1 MPCRPL
7 VLWVAVAVAE
17 GVHSMAKIPAFG
29 NLQLGGGS
37 ATLTNNVVS
46 IAPGVHKLGDGLN
59 AVANFML
66 QKKREDDQLQYQK
79 ALLDLDAF
87 GNDELNNPDKGYRN
101 LKGENALNEAGN
113 FNQRYEDKI
122 KEIRETLHGNSFL
135 DKFDLQT
142 KDMHT
147 AYSRQLMVH
156 ESQEQSALA
165 LKTMQAGIDLA
176 MTNAQNLYGDQ
187 TALMMGFNNLLARV
201 DQFSQEQGMPEE
213 LRNAQRDQIAQQ
225 YFSSALD
232 GWVAHTEIT
241 NGNFASL
248 AAKMKK
254 SYAYNQLTEV
264 NKAKY
269 MLKVDSLIKRQG
281 NGVRDSL
288 SLELANARA
297 MQERGIEAPDIPLSR
312 FNAAYGNRGQQAY
325 NAYQD
330 GQTLARNIG
339 AMQNMPSSELVAF
352 TNEDI
357 LKDGG
362 TPSDL
367 TADPSNPNFAQRL
380 EIQSIR
386 AKAAVSLLKQRSK
399 DPIAAAYQAGEI
411 KQLEFTPE
419 ALQERVVQAK
429 RISQDYGTPVRVF
442 SNSEANNLSRVID
455 DAGVDQQA
463 QLLQAFS
470 QAADGD
476 DIAYNAILNDIGLE
490 HPAFATAGAILNSPA
505 GQSIVVDT
513 HTFKADE
520 TRDKQTV
527 AKFILKGAE
536 ALKPP
541 KKGDP
546 SIRGLTLPHN
556 SLEAFDEEIG
566 SYFTD
571 DPGAKQQA
579 FSAAMSYYVGKSI
592 SNGTYSNTRELD
604 NKLLK
609 ESVRAVV
616 GEKSAKYNVRMPWG
630 MSESTFNN
638 SVKYQYL
645 EYVKANG
652 WAEGDNSANYSN
664 GLSDPYKLTQRD
676 FESRF
681 QLIPSTQSNGLPD
694 GRYFIKAG
702 NGFLSDNQGNPVII
716 DTLKGFKE
724 VKEIPE

>member
-1 MPCRPL
+1 
-7 VLWVAVAVAE
+7 
-17 GVHSMAKIPAFG
+17 MAKIPAFG

-37 ATLTNNVVS
+37 LTLPNNVVS
-46 IAPGVHKLGDGLN
+46 IAPGLHKLGDGLN

-113 FNQRYEDKI
+113 YNQRYEDKI
-122 KEIRETLHGNSFL
+122 KEIRETLQGNSFL

-142 KDMHT
+142 QDMHT
-147 AYSRQLMVH
+147 AYSRQLMLH

-165 LKTMQAGIDLA
+165 LKTMQASIDLA
-176 MTNAQNLYGDQ
+176 MTNAQNLYSDQ
-187 TALMMGFNNLLARV
+187 TALMMGFDNLLARV

-213 LRNAQRDQIAQQ
+213 LRKVQRDQIAQQ

-232 GWVAHTEIT
+232 GWVAHTEISK
-241 NGNFASL
+241 GSFASL

-269 MLKVDSLIKRQG
+269 MLKVDNLTKRQG

-288 SLELANARA
+288 SLELTNARA
-297 MQERGIEAPDIPLSR
+297 MQERGIVAPDIPLSR
-312 FNAAYGNRGQQAY
+312 FNAVFGKKGQQAY
-325 NAYQD
+325 DAYQD

-339 AMQNMPSSELVAF
+339 AMQNMPSRDLIAF
-352 TNEDI
+352 TSEDV
-357 LKDGG
+357 LKEGG
-362 TPSDL
+362 IPSDL
-367 TADPSNPNFAQRL
+367 TADPSSPNFAQRL
-380 EIQSIR
+380 ELQSTR
-386 AKAAVSLLKQRSK
+386 GKAAAALLKQRSK
-399 DPIAAAYQAGEI
+399 DPIAAAYQAGEVTD
-411 KQLEFTPE
+411 LEFTPE
-419 ALQERVVQAK
+419 ALQARVVQAQ
-429 RISQDYGTPVRVF
+429 RISQDYGTPVRVL
-442 SNSEANNLSRVID
+442 SNSEANNLSMVLEG
-455 DAGVDQQA
+455 AGVDQQA
-463 QLLQAFS
+463 QLLQVFS
-470 QAADGD
+470 QATDGND
-476 DIAYNAILNDIGLE
+476 KAYTAILNDIGLD

-520 TRDKQTV
+520 TRDKQTI
-527 AKFILKGAE
+527 ANLILKGAE

-546 SIRGLTLPHN
+546 SIKGITLPSN
-556 SLEAFDEEIG
+556 SLEAFDKLAGE
-566 SYFTD
+566 YFSD
-571 DPGAKQQA
+571 DPAAKQQA
-579 FSAAMSYYVGKSI
+579 FSATMSYYVGKSI
-592 SNGTYSNTRELD
+592 SDGTYSNTREID
-604 NKLLK
+604 NNLLN
-609 ESVRAVV
+609 ESVKAVV
-616 GEKSAKYNVRMPWG
+616 GKKSKKYNVRMPWG
-630 MSESTFNN
+630 MSESSFNN
-638 SVKYQYL
+638 AVNFQYS
-645 EYVKANG
+645 EYAKANG
-652 WAEGDNSANYSN
+652 WIESDNSRDYGNDP
-664 GLSDPYKLTQRD
+664 LDPYGLAQQN

-702 NGFLSDNQGNPVII
+702 NGFLSDKHGNPVII
-716 DTLKGFKE
+716 DTLKTFKE

>member
-1 MPCRPL
+1 
-7 VLWVAVAVAE
+7 
-17 GVHSMAKIPAFG
+17 MAKIPAFG

-37 ATLTNNVVS
+37 TTLPNNVVS
-46 IAPGVHKLGDGLN
+46 IAPGIHKIGDGLN

-113 FNQRYEDKI
+113 YNQRYEDKI
-122 KEIRETLHGNSFL
+122 KEIRETLQGNSFL

-142 KDMHT
+142 QDMHT
-147 AYSRQLMVH
+147 AYSRQLMLH

-165 LKTMQAGIDLA
+165 LKTMQASIDLA

-187 TALMMGFNNLLARV
+187 TALMMGFDNLLARV

-213 LRNAQRDQIAQQ
+213 LRKAQRDQIAQQ

-232 GWVAHTEIT
+232 GWVAHTELSK
-241 NGNFASL
+241 GSFASL

-269 MLKVDSLIKRQG
+269 MLKVDSLTKRQG

-288 SLELANARA
+288 GLELANARA
-297 MQERGIEAPDIPLSR
+297 MQERGIVAPDIPLSR
-312 FNAAYGNRGQQAY
+312 FNAVFGKKGQQAY
-325 NAYQD
+325 DAYQD

-339 AMQNMPSSELVAF
+339 AMQNMPSRDLIAF
-352 TNEDI
+352 TNEDV
-357 LKDGG
+357 LKEGG
-362 TPSDL
+362 TASDL
-367 TADPSNPNFAQRL
+367 TADPSSPNFAQRL
-380 EIQSIR
+380 ELQSTR
-386 AKAAVSLLKQRSK
+386 GKAAVALLKQRSK
-399 DPIAAAYQAGEI
+399 DPIAAAYQAGEVTD
-411 KQLEFTPE
+411 LEFTPE
-419 ALQERVVQAK
+419 ALQTRVVQAQM
-429 RISQDYGTPVRVF
+429 ISQDYGTPVRVL
-442 SNSEANNLSRVID
+442 SNSEANNLSMVLEG
-455 DAGVDQQA
+455 AGVDQQA
-463 QLLQAFS
+463 QLLQVFS
-470 QAADGD
+470 QATDGND
-476 DIAYNAILNDIGLE
+476 KAYTAILNDIGLE

-505 GQSIVVDT
+505 GQSVVVDT
-513 HTFKADE
+513 YTFKADE

-527 AKFILKGAE
+527 ANLILKGAE

-546 SIRGLTLPHN
+546 SIKGITLPSN
-556 SLEAFDEEIG
+556 SLEAFDKLAGE
-566 SYFTD
+566 YFSD
-571 DPGAKQQA
+571 DPAAKQQA
-579 FSAAMSYYVGKSI
+579 FSATMSYYVGKTI
-592 SNGTYSNTRELD
+592 SDGTYSNTREID
-604 NKLLK
+604 NNLLN
-609 ESVRAVV
+609 ESVNAVV
-616 GEKSAKYNVRMPWG
+616 GEKSKKYNVRMPWG

-638 SVKYQYL
+638 AVKFQYS
-645 EYVKANG
+645 EYAKANG
-652 WAEGDNSANYSN
+652 WTESDNSRDYGNDP
-664 GLSDPYKLTQRD
+664 LDPYGLAQRN

-702 NGFLSDNQGNPVII
+702 NGFLSDKNGNPVVI
-716 DTLKGFKE
+716 DTLKNIKGIKD
-724 VKEIPE
+724 IPE

>member
-1 MPCRPL
+1 
-7 VLWVAVAVAE
+7 
-17 GVHSMAKIPAFG
+17 MAKIPSFG

-113 FNQRYEDKI
+113 YNQRYEDKI
-122 KEIRETLHGNSFL
+122 KEIRETLQGNSFL

-142 KDMHT
+142 QDMHT

-241 NGNFASL
+241 NGSFASL

-269 MLKVDSLIKRQG
+269 MLKVDNLIKRQG

-399 DPIAAAYQAGEI
+399 DPIAAAYQAGEVRE
-411 KQLEFTPE
+411 LEFTPE

-442 SNSEANNLSRVID
+442 SNSEANNLSRVIE

-476 DIAYNAILNDIGLE
+476 DKAYNAILNDIGLE
-490 HPAFATAGAILNSPA
+490 HPAFATAGAILNSA
-505 GQSIVVDT
+505 SGQSVVVAKNIFT
-513 HTFKADE
+513 ADE

-566 SYFTD
+566 SYFVD
-571 DPGAKQQA
+571 DPAAKQQA

-681 QLIPSTQSNGLPD
+681 QLIPSTQTNGLPD

-702 NGFLSDNQGNPVII
+702 NGFLSDNQGNPVVI
-716 DTLKGFKE
+716 DTLKGFE
-724 VKEIPE
+724 ELKEIPE

>member
-1 MPCRPL
+1 
-7 VLWVAVAVAE
+7 
-17 GVHSMAKIPAFG
+17 MAKIPAFG

-37 ATLTNNVVS
+37 PTLPNNVVS
-46 IAPGVHKLGDGLN
+46 IAPGLHKLGDGLN

-113 FNQRYEDKI
+113 YNQRYEDKI
-122 KEIRETLHGNSFL
+122 KEIRETLQGNSFL

-142 KDMHT
+142 QDMHT
-147 AYSRQLMVH
+147 AYSRQLMLH

-165 LKTMQAGIDLA
+165 LKTMQASIDLA

-187 TALMMGFNNLLARV
+187 TALMMGFDNLLARV

-213 LRNAQRDQIAQQ
+213 LREVQRDQIAQQ

-232 GWVAHTEIT
+232 GWVAHTEISK
-241 NGNFASL
+241 GSFASL

-269 MLKVDSLIKRQG
+269 MLKVDNLTKRQG

-288 SLELANARA
+288 SLELTNARA
-297 MQERGIEAPDIPLSR
+297 MQERGIVAPDIPLSR
-312 FNAAYGNRGQQAY
+312 FNAVFGKKGQQAY
-325 NAYQD
+325 DAYQD

-339 AMQNMPSSELVAF
+339 AMQNMPSRDLIAF
-352 TNEDI
+352 TSEDV
-357 LKDGG
+357 LKEGG
-362 TPSDL
+362 IPSDL
-367 TADPSNPNFAQRL
+367 TADPSSPNFAQRL
-380 EIQSIR
+380 ELQSTR
-386 AKAAVSLLKQRSK
+386 GKAAAALLKQRSK
-399 DPIAAAYQAGEI
+399 DPIAAAYQAGEVTD
-411 KQLEFTPE
+411 LEFTPE
-419 ALQERVVQAK
+419 ALQARVVQAQ
-429 RISQDYGTPVRVF
+429 RISQDYGTPVRVL
-442 SNSEANNLSRVID
+442 SNSEANNLSMVLEG
-455 DAGVDQQA
+455 AGVDQQA
-463 QLLQAFS
+463 QLLQVFS
-470 QAADGD
+470 QATDGND
-476 DIAYNAILNDIGLE
+476 KAYTAILNDIGLD

-505 GQSIVVDT
+505 GQSVVVDT
-513 HTFKADE
+513 YTFKADE

-527 AKFILKGAE
+527 ANLILKGAE

-546 SIRGLTLPHN
+546 SIKGITLPSN
-556 SLEAFDEEIG
+556 SLEAFDTLAGE
-566 SYFTD
+566 YFSD
-571 DPGAKQQA
+571 DPAAKQQA
-579 FSAAMSYYVGKSI
+579 FSATMSYYVGRSI
-592 SNGTYSNTRELD
+592 SDGTYSNTREID
-604 NKLLK
+604 NNLLK
-609 ESVRAVV
+609 ESVKAVV
-616 GEKSAKYNVRMPWG
+616 GEKSKKYNVRMPWG
-630 MSESTFNN
+630 MSESSFNN
-638 SVKYQYL
+638 AVNFQYS
-645 EYVKANG
+645 EYAKANG
-652 WAEGDNSANYSN
+652 WIESDNSRDYGNDP
-664 GLSDPYKLTQRD
+664 LDPYGLAQQN

-702 NGFLSDNQGNPVII
+702 NGFLSDKHGNPVII
-716 DTLKGFKE
+716 DTLKTFKE

>member
-1 MPCRPL
+1 
-7 VLWVAVAVAE
+7 
-17 GVHSMAKIPAFG
+17 MAKIPAFG

-37 ATLTNNVVS
+37 TTLPNNVVS
-46 IAPGVHKLGDGLN
+46 IAPGIHKIGDGLN

-113 FNQRYEDKI
+113 YNQRYEDKI
-122 KEIRETLHGNSFL
+122 KEIRETLQGNSFL

-142 KDMHT
+142 QDMHT
-147 AYSRQLMVH
+147 AYSRQLMLH

-165 LKTMQAGIDLA
+165 LKTMQASIDLA

-187 TALMMGFNNLLARV
+187 TALMMGFDNLLARV

-213 LRNAQRDQIAQQ
+213 LRKAQRDQIAQQ

-232 GWVAHTEIT
+232 GWVAHTELSK
-241 NGNFASL
+241 GSFASL

-269 MLKVDSLIKRQG
+269 MLKVDSLTKRQG

-288 SLELANARA
+288 GLELANARA
-297 MQERGIEAPDIPLSR
+297 MQERGIVAPDIPLSR
-312 FNAAYGNRGQQAY
+312 FNAVFGKKGQQAY
-325 NAYQD
+325 DAYQD

-339 AMQNMPSSELVAF
+339 AMQNMPSRDLIAF
-352 TNEDI
+352 TNEDV
-357 LKDGG
+357 LKEGG
-362 TPSDL
+362 TASDL
-367 TADPSNPNFAQRL
+367 TADPSSPNFAQRL
-380 EIQSIR
+380 ELQSTR
-386 AKAAVSLLKQRSK
+386 GKAAVALLKQRSK
-399 DPIAAAYQAGEI
+399 DPIAAAYQAGEVTD
-411 KQLEFTPE
+411 LEFTPE
-419 ALQERVVQAK
+419 ALQTRVVQAQ
-429 RISQDYGTPVRVF
+429 RISQDYGTPVRVL
-442 SNSEANNLSRVID
+442 SNSEANNLSMVLEG
-455 DAGVDQQA
+455 AGVDQQA
-463 QLLQAFS
+463 QLLQVFS
-470 QAADGD
+470 QATDGND
-476 DIAYNAILNDIGLE
+476 KAYTAILNDIGLE

-505 GQSIVVDT
+505 GQSVVVDT
-513 HTFKADE
+513 YTFKADE

-527 AKFILKGAE
+527 ANLILKGAE

-546 SIRGLTLPHN
+546 SIKGITLPSN
-556 SLEAFDEEIG
+556 SLEAFDKLAGE
-566 SYFTD
+566 YFSD
-571 DPGAKQQA
+571 DPAAKQQA
-579 FSAAMSYYVGKSI
+579 FSATMSYYVGKTI
-592 SNGTYSNTRELD
+592 SDGTYSNTREID
-604 NKLLK
+604 NNLLN
-609 ESVRAVV
+609 ESVNAVV
-616 GEKSAKYNVRMPWG
+616 GEKSKKYNVRMPWG

-638 SVKYQYL
+638 AVKFQYS
-645 EYVKANG
+645 EYAKANG
-652 WAEGDNSANYSN
+652 WTESDNSRDYGNDP
-664 GLSDPYKLTQRD
+664 LDPYGLAQRN

-702 NGFLSDNQGNPVII
+702 NGFLSDKNGNPVVI
-716 DTLKGFKE
+716 DTLKNIKGIKD
-724 VKEIPE
+724 IPE

>member
-1 MPCRPL
+1 ML
-7 VLWVAVAVAE
+7 AVLAAA

-37 ATLTNNVVS
+37 PTLPNNVVS
-46 IAPGVHKLGDGLN
+46 IAPGLHKLGDGLN

-113 FNQRYEDKI
+113 YNQRYEDKI
-122 KEIRETLHGNSFL
+122 KEIRETLQGNSFL

-142 KDMHT
+142 QDMHT
-147 AYSRQLMVH
+147 AYSRQLMLH

-165 LKTMQAGIDLA
+165 LKTMQASIDLA

-187 TALMMGFNNLLARV
+187 TALMMGFDNLLARV

-213 LRNAQRDQIAQQ
+213 LRKAQRDQIAQQ

-232 GWVAHTEIT
+232 GWVAHTELSK
-241 NGNFASL
+241 GSFASL

-269 MLKVDSLIKRQG
+269 MLKVDSLTKRQG

-288 SLELANARA
+288 GLELANARA
-297 MQERGIEAPDIPLSR
+297 MQERGIVAPDIPLSR
-312 FNAAYGNRGQQAY
+312 FNAVFGKKGQQAY
-325 NAYQD
+325 DAYQD

-339 AMQNMPSSELVAF
+339 AMQNMPSRDLIAF
-352 TNEDI
+352 TNEDV
-357 LKDGG
+357 LKEGG

-367 TADPSNPNFAQRL
+367 TADPSSPNFAQRL
-380 EIQSIR
+380 ELQSTR
-386 AKAAVSLLKQRSK
+386 GKAAVALLKQRSK
-399 DPIAAAYQAGEI
+399 DPIAAAYQAGEVTD
-411 KQLEFTPE
+411 LEFTPE
-419 ALQERVVQAK
+419 ALQTRVVQAQ
-429 RISQDYGTPVRVF
+429 RISQDYGTPVRVL
-442 SNSEANNLSRVID
+442 SNSEANNLSMVLEG
-455 DAGVDQQA
+455 AGVDQQA
-463 QLLQAFS
+463 QLLQVFS
-470 QAADGD
+470 QATDGND
-476 DIAYNAILNDIGLE
+476 KAYTAILNDIGLE

-505 GQSIVVDT
+505 GQSVVVDT

-520 TRDKQTV
+520 TRDKQTI
-527 AKFILKGAE
+527 ANLILKGAE

-546 SIRGLTLPHN
+546 SIKGITLPSN
-556 SLEAFDEEIG
+556 SLEAFDKLAGE
-566 SYFTD
+566 YFSD
-571 DPGAKQQA
+571 DPAAKQQA
-579 FSAAMSYYVGKSI
+579 FSATMSYYVGKSI
-592 SNGTYSNTRELD
+592 SDGTYSNTREID
-604 NKLLK
+604 NNLLN
-609 ESVRAVV
+609 ESVNAVV
-616 GEKSAKYNVRMPWG
+616 GEKSTKYNVRMPWG

-638 SVKYQYL
+638 AVKFQYS
-645 EYVKANG
+645 EYAKANG
-652 WAEGDNSANYSN
+652 WTESDNSRDYGNDP
-664 GLSDPYKLTQRD
+664 LDPYGLAQRN

-702 NGFLSDNQGNPVII
+702 NGFLSDKNGNPVVI
-716 DTLKGFKE
+716 DTLKNIKGIKD
-724 VKEIPE
+724 IPE

>member
-1 MPCRPL
+1 
-7 VLWVAVAVAE
+7 
-17 GVHSMAKIPAFG
+17 MAKIPSFG

-37 ATLTNNVVS
+37 PTLPNNVVS

-113 FNQRYEDKI
+113 YNQRYEDKI
-122 KEIRETLHGNSFL
+122 KEIRETLQGNSFL

-142 KDMHT
+142 QDMHT
-147 AYSRQLMVH
+147 AYSRQLMLH

-165 LKTMQAGIDLA
+165 LKTMQASIDLA

-187 TALMMGFNNLLARV
+187 TALMMGFDNLLARV

-213 LRNAQRDQIAQQ
+213 LRKAQRDQIAQQ

-232 GWVAHTEIT
+232 GWVAHTELSK
-241 NGNFASL
+241 GSFASL

-269 MLKVDSLIKRQG
+269 MLKVDSLTKRQG

-297 MQERGIEAPDIPLSR
+297 MQERGIVAPDIPLSR
-312 FNAAYGNRGQQAY
+312 FNAVFGKKGQQAY
-325 NAYQD
+325 DAYQD

-339 AMQNMPSSELVAF
+339 AMQNMPSRDLIAF
-352 TNEDI
+352 TNEDV
-357 LKDGG
+357 LKEGG
-362 TPSDL
+362 APSDL
-367 TADPSNPNFAQRL
+367 TADPSSPNFAQRL
-380 EIQSIR
+380 ELQSTR
-386 AKAAVSLLKQRSK
+386 GKAAVALLKQRSK
-399 DPIAAAYQAGEI
+399 DPIAAAYQAGEVTD
-411 KQLEFTPE
+411 LEFTPE
-419 ALQERVVQAK
+419 ALQTRVVQAQ
-429 RISQDYGTPVRVF
+429 RISQDYGTPVRVL
-442 SNSEANNLSRVID
+442 SNSEANNLSMVLEG
-455 DAGVDQQA
+455 AGVDQQA
-463 QLLQAFS
+463 QLLQVFS
-470 QAADGD
+470 QATDGND
-476 DIAYNAILNDIGLE
+476 KAYTAILNDIGLE

-505 GQSIVVDT
+505 GQSVVVDT
-513 HTFKADE
+513 YAFKADE

-527 AKFILKGAE
+527 ANLILKGAE

-546 SIRGLTLPHN
+546 SIKGITLPSN
-556 SLEAFDEEIG
+556 SLEAFDKLAGE
-566 SYFTD
+566 YFSD
-571 DPGAKQQA
+571 DPAAKQQA
-579 FSAAMSYYVGKSI
+579 FSATMSYYVGKSI
-592 SNGTYSNTRELD
+592 SDGTYSNTREID
-604 NKLLK
+604 NNLLN
-609 ESVRAVV
+609 ESVNAVV
-616 GEKSAKYNVRMPWG
+616 GEKSKKYNVRMPWG

-638 SVKYQYL
+638 AVKFQYS
-645 EYVKANG
+645 EYAKANG
-652 WAEGDNSANYSN
+652 WTESDNSRDYGNDP
-664 GLSDPYKLTQRD
+664 LDPYGLAQRN

-702 NGFLSDNQGNPVII
+702 NGFLSDKNGNPVVI
-716 DTLKGFKE
+716 DTLKNIKSI
-724 VKEIPE
+724 KDIPE

>member
-1 MPCRPL
+1 M
-7 VLWVAVAVAE
+7 V
-17 GVHSMAKIPAFG
+17 KIPAFG

-37 ATLTNNVVS
+37 LTLPNNVVS
-46 IAPGVHKLGDGLN
+46 IAPGLHKLGDGLN

-113 FNQRYEDKI
+113 YNQRYEDKI
-122 KEIRETLHGNSFL
+122 KEIRETLQGNSFL

-142 KDMHT
+142 QDMHT
-147 AYSRQLMVH
+147 AYSRQLMLH

-165 LKTMQAGIDLA
+165 LKTMQASIDLA

-187 TALMMGFNNLLARV
+187 TALMMGFDNLLARV

-213 LRNAQRDQIAQQ
+213 LRKVQRDQIAQQ

-232 GWVAHTEIT
+232 GWVAHTEISK
-241 NGNFASL
+241 GSFASL

-269 MLKVDSLIKRQG
+269 MLKVDNLTKRQG

-288 SLELANARA
+288 SLELTNARA
-297 MQERGIEAPDIPLSR
+297 MQERGIVAPDIPLSR
-312 FNAAYGNRGQQAY
+312 FNAVFGKKGQQAY
-325 NAYQD
+325 DAYQD

-339 AMQNMPSSELVAF
+339 AMQNMPSRDLIAF
-352 TNEDI
+352 TSEDV
-357 LKDGG
+357 LKEGG
-362 TPSDL
+362 IPSDL
-367 TADPSNPNFAQRL
+367 TADPSSPNFAQRL
-380 EIQSIR
+380 ELQSTR
-386 AKAAVSLLKQRSK
+386 GKAAAALLKQRSK
-399 DPIAAAYQAGEI
+399 DPIAAAYQAGEVTD
-411 KQLEFTPE
+411 LEFTPE
-419 ALQERVVQAK
+419 ALQARVVQAQ
-429 RISQDYGTPVRVF
+429 RISQDYGTPVRVL
-442 SNSEANNLSRVID
+442 SNSEANNLSMVLEG
-455 DAGVDQQA
+455 AGVDQQA
-463 QLLQAFS
+463 QLLQVFS
-470 QAADGD
+470 QATDGND
-476 DIAYNAILNDIGLE
+476 KAYTAILNDIGLD

-520 TRDKQTV
+520 TRDKQTI
-527 AKFILKGAE
+527 ANLILKGAE

-546 SIRGLTLPHN
+546 SIKGITLPSN
-556 SLEAFDEEIG
+556 SLEAFDTLAGE
-566 SYFTD
+566 YFSD
-571 DPGAKQQA
+571 DPAAKQQA
-579 FSAAMSYYVGKSI
+579 FSATMSYYVGRSI
-592 SNGTYSNTRELD
+592 SDGTYSNTREID
-604 NKLLK
+604 NNLLK
-609 ESVRAVV
+609 ESVKAVV
-616 GEKSAKYNVRMPWG
+616 GEKSKKYNVRMPWG
-630 MSESTFNN
+630 MSESSFNN
-638 SVKYQYL
+638 AVNFQYS
-645 EYVKANG
+645 EYAKANG
-652 WAEGDNSANYSN
+652 WIESDNSRDYGNDP
-664 GLSDPYKLTQRD
+664 LDPYGLAQQN

-702 NGFLSDNQGNPVII
+702 NGFLSDKHGNPVII
-716 DTLKGFKE
+716 DTLKTFKE

>member
-1 MPCRPL
+1 
-7 VLWVAVAVAE
+7 
-17 GVHSMAKIPAFG
+17 MAKIPAFG

-37 ATLTNNVVS
+37 PTLPNNVVS
-46 IAPGVHKLGDGLN
+46 IAPGLHKLGDGLN

-113 FNQRYEDKI
+113 YNQRYEDKI
-122 KEIRETLHGNSFL
+122 KEIRETLQGNSFL

-142 KDMHT
+142 QDMHT
-147 AYSRQLMVH
+147 AYSRQLMLH

-165 LKTMQAGIDLA
+165 LKTMQASIDLA

-187 TALMMGFNNLLARV
+187 TALMMGFDNLLARV

-213 LRNAQRDQIAQQ
+213 LREVQRDQIAQQ

-232 GWVAHTEIT
+232 GWVAHTEISK
-241 NGNFASL
+241 GSFASL

-269 MLKVDSLIKRQG
+269 MLKVDNLTKRQG

-288 SLELANARA
+288 SLELTNARA
-297 MQERGIEAPDIPLSR
+297 MQERGIVAPDIPLSR
-312 FNAAYGNRGQQAY
+312 FNAVFGKKGQQAY
-325 NAYQD
+325 DAYQD

-339 AMQNMPSSELVAF
+339 AMQNMPSRDLIAF
-352 TNEDI
+352 TSEDV
-357 LKDGG
+357 LKEGG
-362 TPSDL
+362 IPSDL
-367 TADPSNPNFAQRL
+367 TADPSSPNFAQRL
-380 EIQSIR
+380 ELQSTR
-386 AKAAVSLLKQRSK
+386 GKAAAALLKQRSK
-399 DPIAAAYQAGEI
+399 DPIAAAYQAGEVTD
-411 KQLEFTPE
+411 LEFTPE
-419 ALQERVVQAK
+419 ALQARVVQAQ
-429 RISQDYGTPVRVF
+429 RISQDYGTPVRVL
-442 SNSEANNLSRVID
+442 SNSEANNLSMVLEG
-455 DAGVDQQA
+455 AGVDQQA
-463 QLLQAFS
+463 QLLQVFS
-470 QAADGD
+470 QATDGND
-476 DIAYNAILNDIGLE
+476 KAYTAILNDIGLD

-520 TRDKQTV
+520 TRDKQTI
-527 AKFILKGAE
+527 ANLILKGAE

-546 SIRGLTLPHN
+546 SIKGITLPSN
-556 SLEAFDEEIG
+556 SLEAFDTLAGE
-566 SYFTD
+566 YFSD
-571 DPGAKQQA
+571 DPAAKQQA
-579 FSAAMSYYVGKSI
+579 FSATMSYYVGRSI
-592 SNGTYSNTRELD
+592 SDGTYSNTREID
-604 NKLLK
+604 NNLLK
-609 ESVRAVV
+609 ESVKAVV
-616 GEKSAKYNVRMPWG
+616 GEKSKKYNVRMPWG
-630 MSESTFNN
+630 MSESSFNN
-638 SVKYQYL
+638 AVNFQYS
-645 EYVKANG
+645 EYAKANG
-652 WAEGDNSANYSN
+652 WIESDNSRDYGNDP
-664 GLSDPYKLTQRD
+664 LDPYGLAQQN

-702 NGFLSDNQGNPVII
+702 NGFLSDKHGNPVII
-716 DTLKGFKE
+716 DTLKTFKE